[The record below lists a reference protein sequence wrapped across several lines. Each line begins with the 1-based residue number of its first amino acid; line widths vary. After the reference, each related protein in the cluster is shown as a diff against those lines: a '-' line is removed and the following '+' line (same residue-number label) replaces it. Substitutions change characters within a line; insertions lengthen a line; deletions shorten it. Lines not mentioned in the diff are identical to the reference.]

1 MLLAVLSGF
10 IAALFAPLIHR
21 ITSSGAGALLA
32 LVPAAIFAYLLTL
45 VNGVVEGGALN
56 SIYEWVPA
64 LGVNLQFYVD
74 GLSLFFGLLIS
85 GFGAFIIF
93 YAGTYLKGDPLLGR
107 FLMFMLLFMGSMMG
121 VVFSGNLVSLFVF
134 WELTS
139 VSSFLLISFKH
150 KQEESRKSALQAM
163 FVTVSGGLAMFG
175 GFVLIATI
183 TGTYDIATILSN
195 GDLLR
200 AHPLYTGAAVLI
212 LLGAFTKSAQFPFH
226 FWLPNAMAAP
236 TPVSAYLHSATMVKA
251 GIYLVARFTPALGNT
266 PGWNTTL
273 IIIGTVTMLMGAI
286 RAIMHTDLKKI
297 LAYTTISA
305 LGLIMMLL
313 GIGTALA
320 IQAAVIF
327 IMAHALYKGT
337 LFLITGNLDHETG
350 TRDVNHL
357 SGLREHM
364 PLTAIATIL
373 AGFSMAGVMPFFGF
387 VGKEVIYEAALG
399 SAAYNIILLAAVIV
413 AGVLFAAIALELG
426 WSIYFGARSATP
438 KVPHEAPLPMLAGPI
453 AFSGMGLLLG
463 IFGAQLVEPLLNT
476 AANSILPPVAE
487 QEGFHLALWHGF
499 NVVFVLSL
507 ITVAAGFGVYQSRN
521 WIRRLAAPL
530 DRIRVFRITGLF
542 NSIIK
547 GVSTLAYQHTKT
559 VQSGYLRNYI
569 AIIIL
574 FWSVVMYWVL
584 WQEGS
589 PFEIVSHA
597 ASTGFYQVFEF
608 AVVIMMGIAIVQIF
622 LTRSRLTAIAAMGV
636 VGYGVALVFIFFG
649 APDVA
654 ITQFLIETLSVVLF
668 VLVINKLPPFKI
680 FSKRRRRLKYFIIS
694 LFFGSL
700 MTYIM
705 LSVISMPLDSAL
717 KEYFGAY
724 SYPLGKGRNIVNVI
738 LVDFRAFDTLGESMV
753 LGIVAIGVFSL
764 LRLRTKKE
772 DIEKNQ

>member
-10 IAALFAPLIHR
+10 IAALFAPLVHR
-21 ITSSGAGALLA
+21 ITSSGAGAVLA

-45 VNGVVEGGALN
+45 LSAVSHGEVISSLH
-56 SIYEWVPA
+56 EWVPA
-64 LGVNLQFYVD
+64 MGVNLQFYVD
-74 GLSLFFGLLIS
+74 GLSLMFGLLIS
-85 GFGAFIIF
+85 GFGAFIIY
-93 YAGTYLKGDPLLGR
+93 YAGTYLKGHPLLGR

-121 VVFSGNLVSLFVF
+121 VVFAGNLISLFVF

-139 VSSFLLISFKH
+139 VSSFLLISFNH
-150 KQEESRKSALQAM
+150 QEEKSRRSALQAM
-163 FVTVSGGLAMFG
+163 FVTVSGGLAMLG
-175 GFVLIATI
+175 GFVLLGTMA
-183 TGTYDIATILSN
+183 GTYDIASILSS
-195 GDLLR
+195 GDALR
-200 AHPLYTGAAVLI
+200 EHQWYTGAAVLV

-266 PGWNTTL
+266 PGWNTSL
-273 IIIGTVTMLMGAI
+273 IIIGTLTMLMGAI
-286 RAIMHTDLKKI
+286 RAILYTDLKKI

-313 GIGTALA
+313 GIGTPLA

-350 TRDVNHL
+350 TRDVNQL

-364 PLTAIATIL
+364 PVTAVATIL

-399 SAAYNIILLAAVIV
+399 SAAYNILLLAAVIV
-413 AGVLFAAIALELG
+413 AGVLFAAIATELG
-426 WSIYFGARSATP
+426 WSLYFGARSATP
-438 KVPHEAPLPMLAGPI
+438 KVPHEAPLPMLAGPVI
-453 AFSGMGLLLG
+453 FSGMGLLLG
-463 IFGAQLVEPLLNT
+463 VFGAQLVEPLLNT
-476 AANSILPPVAE
+476 AANSILPPLAE

-499 NVVFVLSL
+499 NVIFVLSL
-507 ITVAAGFGVYQSRN
+507 FTVLAGLGVYQSRN
-521 WIRRLAAPL
+521 WLRRLGAPL
-530 DRIRVFRITGLF
+530 DKIRTFRITSLF
-542 NSIIK
+542 NSIMQGMPI
-547 GVSTLAYQHTKT
+547 LAYHHTRA
-559 VQSGYLRNYI
+559 VQTGYLRNYI
-569 AIIIL
+569 AVFIL
-574 FWSVVMYWVL
+574 FWIVVMYLTL

-589 PFEIVSHA
+589 PFEVVSHVEP
-597 ASTGFYQVFEF
+597 TGFYEVFEF
-608 AVVIMMGIAIVQIF
+608 AVLLMMAISIVQIF
-622 LTRSRLTAIAAMGV
+622 LTRSRLTALAAMGV
-636 VGYGVALVFIFFG
+636 VGYGVALIFIFFG

-668 VLVINKLPPFKI
+668 VLILNKLPPFKI

-694 LFFGSL
+694 LFFGAL

-705 LSVISMPLDSAL
+705 LAIISTPLHSGL
-717 KEYFGAY
+717 KEYFGAN
-724 SYPLGKGRNIVNVI
+724 SYPLGKGHNIVNVI

-764 LRLRTKKE
+764 LRLRSKKGG
-772 DIEKNQ
+772 IE